1 MRTLC
6 FTGGLL
12 LLITLY
18 SCTAMPHGPN
28 AVSPGSCC
36 FRFFA
41 QKIPLSEIISIT
53 ETHSR
58 CSEKGFVFNTPR
70 GKICV
75 RHSLDWAKK
84 VFNEHK
90 EKKNQQ
96 LPQLYLQQ

>member
-1 MRTLC
+1 MKTLC
-6 FTGGLL
+6 FTAGLL

-36 FRFFA
+36 FRFFNK
-41 QKIPLSEIISIT
+41 KIPLPEIISIT
-53 ETHSR
+53 ETHRR

-75 RHSLDWAKK
+75 SQSLEWARK
-84 VFNEHK
+84 VFK
-90 EKKNQQ
+90 EQKDKKN
-96 LPQLYLQQ
+96 P